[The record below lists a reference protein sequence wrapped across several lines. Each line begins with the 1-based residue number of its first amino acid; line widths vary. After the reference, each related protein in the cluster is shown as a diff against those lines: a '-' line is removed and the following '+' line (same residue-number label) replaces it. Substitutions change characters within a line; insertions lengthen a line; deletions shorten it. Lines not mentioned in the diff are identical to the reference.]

1 MIVSL
6 ARLALLFRALMCD
19 IALPVEPE
27 SNEEWRKR
35 TIREIAVLHA
45 RFITRMSEQSW
56 PPVEKSLWTGVV
68 TKGRHQRSSPMV
80 GTSHYIARVHG
91 TKDVVHVPRCVL
103 CRIRDN
109 LHQVARIEAVRSNG
123 TRAHGRSRPAVSAR
137 ILHQVL
143 PVGPSLSN
151 GPLHQQGAVF
161 FVLKKR

>member
-45 RFITRMSEQSW
+45 RFITRMSEQGW

-68 TKGRHQRSSPMV
+68 TKGRHRWWGRRTTSPVFTVQKMLCMYPDAYCAESGTIYIRSHESKPFEA
-80 GTSHYIARVHG
+80 T
-91 TKDVVHVPRCVL
+91 VL
-103 CRIRDN
+103 EHMDDLDLRF
-109 LHQVARIEAVRSNG
+109 LHESF
-123 TRAHGRSRPAVSAR
+123 TR
-137 ILHQVL
+137 
-143 PVGPSLSN
+143 
-151 GPLHQQGAVF
+151 F
-161 FVLKKR
+161 FL